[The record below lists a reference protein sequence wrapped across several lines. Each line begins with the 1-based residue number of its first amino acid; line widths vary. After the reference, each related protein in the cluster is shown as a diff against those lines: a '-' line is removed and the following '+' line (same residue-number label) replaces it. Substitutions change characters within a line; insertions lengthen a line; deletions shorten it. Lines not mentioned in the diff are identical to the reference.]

1 MRRFCPLWTA
11 AQARRGGIMHGDE
24 AALRGFATPPACDIL
39 RKAVSLSRQMG
50 DGEAGVWCGG
60 FVAHTY
66 LESQTES

>member
-1 MRRFCPLWTA
+1 
-11 AQARRGGIMHGDE
+11 MHGDE